1 MNLIPLQPTE
11 NSELGKIKNDLFTSQ
26 IDLER
31 KDRELSA
38 MTLQLISYQ
47 DKVEKFMVE
56 LKGCDNIKILKKSIR
71 RFAKEV
77 NHKNQTWS
85 RFKIYFENVHPK
97 LLDLIQATFPT
108 LSENDLKMVSFIKMN
123 LANKEIG
130 EILNITER
138 GVIQSQ
144 RRLKKKIGLS
154 PDQKLRSFVHSI

>member
-1 MNLIPLQPTE
+1 MNTIALQLTK
-11 NSELGKIKNDLFTSQ
+11 NSDLGKMDDDLLASQ
-26 IDLER
+26 MDLER
-31 KDRELSA
+31 KSRELSA
-38 MTLQLISYQ
+38 VTLQLISYQ
-47 DKVEKFMVE
+47 EKVEKFMVE
-56 LKGCDNIKILKKSIR
+56 LKGCDSINTLKKSIK

-85 RFKIYFENVHPK
+85 SFKIYFENINPK
-97 LLDLIQATFPT
+97 LLHLIQATFPD
-108 LSENDLKMVSFIKMN
+108 LNENDLKMVSFIKMN

-154 PDQKLRSFVHSI
+154 PKQKLRSFIHSI